1 MKPGAKPFIIE
12 IRPSRRLVKIRMKQ
26 RLREQSAAGPMTI
39 SDNSDDK
46 NSADAD
52 AEVSASSRERTT
64 VSLHG
69 D

>member
-52 AEVSASSRERTT
+52 GEVLAPSRQRTT